1 MIEFNKVSK
10 TYNGKDYVLKNLDL
24 TIEDGEFV
32 FIVGHSGA
40 GKTTLTKLLLR
51 EEKVSSGT
59 LHIGKYKLERLRHF
73 RIPHFR
79 RTIGVV
85 FQDFKLLENKT
96 VYENVAF
103 ALQIVGTDK
112 RQIRGRVEYF
122 LSLVELEDKADSYPS
137 QLSGGEKQ
145 RVCLARALINKPQ
158 IIIADEPTGN
168 LDPSL
173 SYDIM
178 NLLVNINQ
186 QVHRTVIVVTHE
198 KSLVD
203 HFNKRVI
210 TIENGEI
217 ISDKAGGYDNAQTIQ

>member
-1 MIEFNKVSK
+1 MIEFKNVSK
-10 TYNGKDYVLKNLDL
+10 TYNGKDYILKNLDL
-24 TIEDGEFV
+24 KIEDGEFV

-59 LHIGKYKLERLRHF
+59 LHIGNFKLERLRNF
-73 RIPHFR
+73 RVPMFR
-79 RTIGVV
+79 RALGVV
-85 FQDFKLLENKT
+85 FQDFKLLEKKT

-103 ALQIVGTDK
+103 ALQVVGVSK
-112 RQIRGRVEYF
+112 KEIKERVPFF
-122 LSLVELEDKADSYPS
+122 LSLVELEDKADSLPE

-145 RVCLARALINKPQ
+145 RVCLARALINKPD

-168 LDPSL
+168 LDPAL

-178 NLLVNINQ
+178 NLLVRINQ
-186 QVHRTVIVVTHE
+186 VVGRTVIVVTHE
-198 KSLVD
+198 KQLVD
-203 HFNKRVI
+203 HFNKRVV

-217 ISDKAGGYDNAQTIQ
+217 ISDRAGGYENA